1 MARKK
6 VEKKVLTHEENQLQ
20 NLEREMGMMEM
31 ELSYIPEPTVT
42 FELNEEVNFKSYR
55 DAKIKEVLMDGK
67 LYIVEYTSIS
77 KDKKTEEITVTPNC
91 LEYAK
96 WMNIAKRDVKVNE
109 NKFAKK
115 DDLRIH
121 FMQMTVQSLF
131 TKVYS
136 FGVDFEPEYQRG
148 YVWELEDK
156 IALIDS
162 IFNNVEIGKFAFIDN
177 SNEKWKETGFSY
189 EILDGKQ
196 RLSTLCEFYEG
207 KFEYNGFK
215 YNELHPLDRNHI
227 LSHPVSIAEIRDATE
242 QDVLKYFV
250 KLNSNGKV
258 MSQEHLDKVKAMIR
272 K

>member
-6 VEKKVLTHEENQLQ
+6 AEKRELTHEEVQQ
-20 NLEREMGMMEM
+20 KKLESEMNMMEM

-42 FELNEEVNFKSYR
+42 FEIGEDVKFRGEKDV
-55 DAKIKEVLMDGK
+55 KIKEVLMEGK
-67 LYIVEYTSIS
+67 LYIIVYTRVS
-77 KDKKTEEITVTPNC
+77 KDKRTEEVTETPNC
-91 LEYAK
+91 LSYVK
-96 WMNIAKRDVKVNE
+96 WLDITKKDSKVNE
-109 NKFAKK
+109 SKFVKK
-115 DDLRIH
+115 DDLRVH
-121 FMQMTVQSLF
+121 FMQMSIQSLF

-177 SNEKWKETGFSY
+177 SNEKWEATGFSY

-207 KFEYNGFK
+207 KFEYKGFK
-215 YNELHPLDRNHI
+215 FNELHPLDRNHI
-227 LSHPVSIAEIRDATE
+227 MSYPVSIAELRDATE

-258 MSQEHLDKVKAMIR
+258 MDKEHLDKVKSMIEN
-272 K
+272 